1 MRWAELRPV
10 CAGPRRWLTISGIYA
25 NRSGE
30 LPGGEGAGSVS
41 SLNNLFVA
49 ISWSRFGS
57 GEKKQA
63 EQKPNAVVEVGREG
77 GPTRRWPWRWVGGG
91 A

>member
-1 MRWAELRPV
+1 MGRAEASLCGTSEV
-10 CAGPRRWLTISGIYA
+10 VDHFWYLCQSQWGV
-25 NRSGE
+25 
-30 LPGGEGAGSVS
+30 PGGEGAGSVS

-49 ISWSRFGS
+49 ILWSRFGS

-63 EQKPNAVVEVGREG
+63 EQKPNAVVEVVREG
-77 GPTRRWPWRWVGGG
+77 GPMRRWPWRWVGGG